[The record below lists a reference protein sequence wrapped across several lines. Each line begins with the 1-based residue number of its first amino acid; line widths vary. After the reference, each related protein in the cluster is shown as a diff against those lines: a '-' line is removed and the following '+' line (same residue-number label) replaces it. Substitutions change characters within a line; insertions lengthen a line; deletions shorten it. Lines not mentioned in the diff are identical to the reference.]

1 MSDLVSVG
9 IVTMFDVLNYTAY
22 ITIHRIID
30 NMRLKKNQGVRQR
43 LLSKIELFRKKRSY
57 ESQLLTVKPLKVV

>member
-1 MSDLVSVG
+1 MSELVCVSDLVSVG

-30 NMRLKKNQGVRQR
+30 NMRLKKTKVSDKGCCPKSNSFV
-43 LLSKIELFRKKRSY
+43 KKDPASP
-57 ESQLLTVKPLKVV
+57 SF